1 MNRLLGL
8 ARRTIATF
16 FAMVDSDRAD
26 AALRAEME
34 AHLAMH
40 IDENIRR
47 GMSPEQA
54 RRDALI
60 AAGGLTLA
68 AETVHERRAFAS
80 VENLA
85 TDLRYAARSLR
96 AKPGFAVGVILTLG
110 LTIGANAG
118 MFTIVRVSR
127 WL

>member
-8 ARRTIATF
+8 VRRAVATF
-16 FAMVDSDRAD
+16 HAIVGSEHAD
-26 AALRAEME
+26 AALRAELE
-34 AHLAMH
+34 SHLAMH
-40 IDENIRR
+40 IDENVRR

-68 AETVHERRAFAS
+68 AETVHERRAFAW

-85 TDLRYAARSLR
+85 SDVRYAARSLR
-96 AKPGFAVGVILTLG
+96 AKP
-110 LTIGANAG
+110 
-118 MFTIVRVSR
+118 
-127 WL
+127 

>member
-1 MNRLLGL
+1 MSRLLGL

-16 FAMVDSDRAD
+16 HAILDSDRAD
-26 AALRAEME
+26 AARRAEME
-34 AHLAMH
+34 THLAMH

-54 RRDALI
+54 RHDALM

-68 AETVHERRAFAS
+68 AETVHERRAFAWI
-80 VENLA
+80 ENLA

-96 AKPGFAVGVILTLG
+96 TKPDSPSGVRRGSI
-110 LTIGANAG
+110 
-118 MFTIVRVSR
+118 R
-127 WL
+127 